1 MNQATFKLL
10 IVGLLIIGY
19 LNMKKKFKIYG
30 SVVHTLNKLKT
41 ELICF
46 LNPFTEFLHL
56 TSSSSGLTAT
66 FEQNK
71 GTPMWQKDLSSPVVA
86 VFLLGSEGLL
96 SVPFQ
101 TVSDEVLQEINERAE
116 SGNFDDMKLL

>member
-1 MNQATFKLL
+1 
-10 IVGLLIIGY
+10 
-19 LNMKKKFKIYG
+19 
-30 SVVHTLNKLKT
+30 
-41 ELICF
+41 
-46 LNPFTEFLHL
+46 
-56 TSSSSGLTAT
+56 
-66 FEQNK
+66 
-71 GTPMWQKDLSSPVVA
+71 MWQKDLSSPVVA